1 MTTKKK
7 NPNPI
12 DVEFVELMSEQSGET
27 PVTAPDVPASTEEP
41 NELKI
46 EWSPGVTNEER
57 NKEFEPDLTKSTQWV
72 EFIDEDNYR
81 LLIDLHKIE
90 AIEELADGFQ
100 DELFTKEELIEQPLW
115 EKGVIVHFNIQNDE
129 PIVMYGHDYD
139 DIKELL
145 INL

>member
-1 MTTKKK
+1 MATKKK
-7 NPNPI
+7 TQNPI
-12 DVEFVELMSEQSGET
+12 DVEFVELMTESTIETQATETTDTASNEEGE
-27 PVTAPDVPASTEEP
+27 VY
-41 NELKI
+41 
-46 EWSPGVTNEER
+46 SPGTTQAER
-57 NKEFEPDLTKSTQWV
+57 NIEFHPEQIKNSTQWV

-100 DELFTKEELIEQPLW
+100 DELFTKEELVEQPLW
-115 EKGVIVHFNIQNDE
+115 AKGVIVHFNIQNDE